1 MGDIINIGKSFDE
14 LSEKEQEEFIDKFFD
29 EKSEEEQVAILMKA
43 LNNLQFSGSVN
54 MQDIISD
61 LVKYFKIILI
71 LACCSAFYGINTI
84 LNYVITTVW
93 MLIALY
99 LIKKD
104 DFWTLFIPLSI
115 FENTIIGEDILNDFA
130 FINTDIPNK
139 LDEMVK
145 EIGNAAAITDAF
157 YFENGS
163 SVSDIN
169 HAYEEIKNDVEM
181 LKTGLNELKEGFK
194 TAIANVNAELASN
207 FGYWTA
213 SKPRVAGRTV
223 EEIPATEE

>member
-1 MGDIINIGKSFDE
+1 MSQTYDVTETSGNTKVTTKYTCD
-14 LSEKEQEEFIDKFFD
+14 
-29 EKSEEEQVAILMKA
+29 AAA
-43 LNNLQFSGSVN
+43 LQ
-54 MQDIISD
+54 
-61 LVKYFKIILI
+61 Y
-71 LACCSAFYGINTI
+71 
-84 LNYVITTVW
+84 
-93 MLIALY
+93 
-99 LIKKD
+99 
-104 DFWTLFIPLSI
+104 
-115 FENTIIGEDILNDFA
+115 TIIGEDILNDFA

-139 LDEMVK
+139 LDEMLK
-145 EIGNAAAITDAF
+145 ELGDAAAITDAF

-169 HAYEEIKNDVEM
+169 HAYEEIKTDIEM
-181 LKTGLNELKEGFK
+181 LKTGLNDLKEGFK